1 MKKICFIDYNMS
13 IIGGVES
20 VTASLVNALS
30 DIYEVHLISLFSD
43 KEPAYKLDS
52 RIKYT
57 VLSDKEYSRF
67 RERRKGYKKRLA
79 DYINSNNI
87 DVVFSQGTGVGYI
100 VSALR
105 FSVKA
110 KLIFNDHGALVNE
123 WNDKDI
129 VLMRLFCSFLHHK
142 TITLT
147 KQNMNDYRRRF
158 LIPERRISV
167 IPNWVSDD
175 VAFSDKYDIDSK
187 RIISAGRF
195 GKEKGFD
202 MLVKA
207 FAPVAEKHPDWH
219 LDIYGDGEMTDTV
232 KGLIEDYNIG
242 ENVHL
247 MGMCSNLA
255 EKYKEYS
262 MYVLPSYREGLPLV
276 LLEAKA
282 NRLPIVSFDI
292 MTGPREIVRD
302 GIDGILVAP
311 YDLEEMGNAIC
322 SLIENGELRNN
333 MSHRSQENVEKFS
346 KATILK
352 QWCDLID
359 SF

>member
-1 MKKICFIDYNMS
+1 MKKICFIDYNFS
-13 IIGGVES
+13 IIGGVEQ
-20 VTASLVNALS
+20 VTASLVNALA
-30 DIYEVHLISLFSD
+30 DFYEVHLISIFSD
-43 KEPAYKLDS
+43 KEPAYKLDN
-52 RIKYT
+52 RVKYT
-57 VLSDKEYSRF
+57 LISTTEYPRL
-67 RERRKGYKKRLA
+67 RERRKGYKQPLT

-100 VSALR
+100 ASALR

-110 KLIFNDHGALVNE
+110 KLVFNDHGALINE

-129 VLMRLFCSFLHHK
+129 VLMRLFSILLHHK
-142 TITLT
+142 TVTLT
-147 KQNMNDYRRRF
+147 KQNLASYRKRF
-158 LIPERRISV
+158 FIPKRKLTV
-167 IPNWVSDD
+167 IPNWISDNIPI
-175 VAFSDKYDIDSK
+175 SEKYDINSK

-219 LDIYGDGEMTDTV
+219 LDIYGDGEMMDTV
-232 KGLIEDYNIG
+232 KNLIVEYDIG
-242 ENVHL
+242 NNVHL

-255 EKYKEYS
+255 EKYREYS

-276 LLEAKA
+276 LLESKA

-292 MTGPREIVRD
+292 TTGPREIVRNVV
-302 GIDGILVAP
+302 DGILVPP
-311 YDLEEMGNAIC
+311 YDLAQMGDAIC
-322 SLIENGELRNN
+322 RLIEDTDLRIS
-333 MSHRSQENVEKFS
+333 MSQRSQENVEKFS
-346 KATILK
+346 KTTILK
-352 QWCDLID
+352 QWCDLIE

>member
-13 IIGGVES
+13 VIGGVEG
-20 VTASLVNALS
+20 VTSALVNALS
-30 DIYEVHLISLFSD
+30 EFYEIHLISLYSNAPCPYSLDNRIKQTTFYD
-43 KEPAYKLDS
+43 KEFRLRDMRKFHKDNL
-52 RIKYT
+52 IKY
-57 VLSDKEYSRF
+57 
-67 RERRKGYKKRLA
+67 
-79 DYINSNNI
+79 INDNNI
-87 DVVFSQGTGVGYI
+87 DVVISQGTYVGYI
-100 VSALR
+100 VSAAR
-105 FSVKA
+105 FQTKA
-110 KLIFNDHGALVNE
+110 KFVFCDHGALINQWNE
-123 WNDKDI
+123 KST
-129 VLMRLFCSFLHHK
+129 VFVRLISSILHHK

-158 LIPERRISV
+158 LIPERRLSV
-167 IPNWVSDD
+167 IPNWISDD
-175 VAFSDKYDIDSK
+175 GAFSDKYDIDSK

-242 ENVHL
+242 KNVHL

-322 SLIENGELRNN
+322 SLIENEELRNS

>member
-110 KLIFNDHGALVNE
+110 NLIFNDHGALVNE

-129 VLMRLFCSFLHHK
+129 VLMRLFCSLLHHK

-147 KQNMNDYRRRF
+147 KQNMNDYRSRF
-158 LIPERRISV
+158 LIPKKRISV
-167 IPNWVSDD
+167 IPNWVSDN
-175 VAFSDKYDIDSK
+175 VAFSDKYDINSK
-187 RIISAGRF
+187 RIVSAGRF

-219 LDIYGDGEMTDTV
+219 LDIYGDGEMMDTV
-232 KGLIEDYNIG
+232 KKLIAEYQIAD
-242 ENVHL
+242 NVHL

-255 EKYKEYS
+255 EKYKDYA

-302 GIDGILVAP
+302 GIDGILVPP
-311 YDLEEMGNAIC
+311 YDLEKMGNAIC
-322 SLIENGELRNN
+322 NLIEDADLRNS
-333 MSHRSQENVEKFS
+333 MSQKSQKNIDKFS
-346 KATILK
+346 KTAILK
-352 QWCDLID
+352 QWCDLIE
-359 SF
+359 SL